1 MYWGTGSTLGF
12 LTLLGYLAFTIGAV
26 LLWRNRGVYYVWAHD
41 EFGEVRRSLSR
52 YTVIGP
58 FYGLREES
66 RLKVVPLQCLSS
78 LSRFPR
84 RHVPLALVFLAIGVV
99 LFALDFFF

>member
-1 MYWGTGSTLGF
+1 MFWGAGSGLGF
-12 LTLLGYLAFTIGAV
+12 LTLIGYLACSIGAA
-26 LLWRNRGVYYVWAHD
+26 LIWRNRGVYYGWAQD

-58 FYGLREES
+58 FYGRREES
-66 RLKVVPLQCLSS
+66 RLKVVPLQCLTS

-84 RHVPLALVFLAIGVV
+84 RHVPLAFVLLAIGVF
-99 LFALDFFF
+99 LFVLDFFV